1 MIRGLTI
8 SQWRR
13 FEKLDIMS
21 RKSSEMML
29 MFNTRERVVSGRLR
43 LRRIGVSIVEL
54 LIVVG
59 IMVAVMAIAIPVV
72 RLTTNDN
79 RVSLATQA
87 VRSFLMETAAAAE
100 RDGKS
105 YVFFERNINAPN
117 YCYRLYRGRPRSLY
131 RGESETA
138 YAIKAPNETVILP
151 GVPGGSPPVIPGP
164 MAFDVFYLFN
174 ADASRVR
181 PYEYM
186 TFRDRPEKY
195 LVYQSFQVSGV
206 STQGPVAKVYCR
218 LDPQTPMSSVGM
230 QRSGLNSTGGGA
242 EFETIAVPLN
252 GWEAAATTVP
262 NRAVG
267 GGVAQFWPA
276 DRVFYPATGPAN
288 PADIPNFAGG
298 SPGQFVSRLLPFE
311 VSQPPMLDEL
321 NYLDLPQGMAIY
333 LGGSGF
339 APNVPSDWFFNGL
352 GIATFNGSSLSG
364 DTDAFLFDNV
374 PFQNTNA
381 YTQFGFLPNLGGLV
395 PNPAGA
401 VINLE
406 LSTMNEE
413 SVARA
418 EYFPRIEFEAGGRI
432 TRAFVMSPRYSAAG
446 SVVVANSNKIVR
458 SGPFYPVTPLMLLIG
473 EDDLLRRGALPASAP
488 VMSNDYWIMLGAQAS
503 TPKVV
508 KAQVGI
514 TLDFAHAAVAGSL
527 SER

>member
-1 MIRGLTI
+1 
-8 SQWRR
+8 
-13 FEKLDIMS
+13 
-21 RKSSEMML
+21 MMR
-29 MFNTRERVVSGRLR
+29 MFNTIERMASGRLQ

-87 VRSFLMETAAAAE
+87 VRSFLMEAAAAAE

-105 YVFFERNINAPN
+105 HVFFERNVNAPN
-117 YCYRLYRGRPRSLY
+117 YCYRLYRGRSRPLY

-151 GVPGGSPPVIPGP
+151 GVPGGSPPVVPGP
-164 MAFDVFYLFN
+164 MAFEVFYLFN
-174 ADASRVR
+174 ADATRIR

-195 LVYQSFQVSGV
+195 LVYQSFQMPGTVSGV
-206 STQGPVAKVYCR
+206 GAPVAKVYCR

-230 QRSGLNSTGGGA
+230 QRSALSPAGGGA
-242 EFETIAVPLN
+242 EFQTIAVPHN
-252 GWEAAATTVP
+252 GWEAASTTVP
-262 NRAVG
+262 NRAG

-276 DRVFYPATGPAN
+276 DRVFYPATGPAD

-311 VSQPPMLDEL
+311 ISQPPMLDEL

-339 APNVPSDWFFNGL
+339 APNVPSDWFFDGS
-352 GIATFNGSSLSG
+352 GIATYNGNSLTG
-364 DTDAFLFDNV
+364 DTDAFLFNNV

-381 YTQFGFLPNLGGLV
+381 YIQFGFLPNLGGQV

-401 VINLE
+401 QISAE
-406 LSTMNEE
+406 LSSMNEE
-413 SVARA
+413 TVVRA

-446 SVVVANSNKIVR
+446 SVVVPNSNKIVR

-473 EDDLLRRGALPASAP
+473 EDDVLRRGNLPASAP